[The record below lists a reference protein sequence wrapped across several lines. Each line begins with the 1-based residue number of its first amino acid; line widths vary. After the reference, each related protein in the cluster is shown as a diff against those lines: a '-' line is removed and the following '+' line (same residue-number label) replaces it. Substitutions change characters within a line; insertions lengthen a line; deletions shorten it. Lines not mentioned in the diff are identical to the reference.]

1 MELEEHELWG
11 EADQPAP
18 DVGEAAAG
26 SAEELAGVPAGSSD
40 SSSDSDYDEQL
51 AQKMK
56 QRGSFTGQASD
67 PDSFLSAS
75 AAVMMT
81 SAAASRPHAM
91 LARQSSVVTD
101 DSKDSTAKLGTSM
114 PINIPAL
121 GARFGAADSE
131 DADDRDTGPHPWAL
145 NPPHL
150 LESQRE
156 NRMSI
161 HGVSIGGMSPSASL
175 KRDRLMQR
183 NAILRRTGFIEAG
196 AALRGTIADVLDPI
210 KESRPL
216 EISSGGLSRAL
227 GSSPISSI
235 TSGSP
240 LKEKHPSALSQALGT
255 SPSIR

>member
-1 MELEEHELWG
+1 MEMEEHELWG

-18 DVGEAAAG
+18 DVGEG
-26 SAEELAGVPAGSSD
+26 SAEETAGLPAGSSD

-91 LARQSSVVTD
+91 LARQSSVTLD
-101 DSKDSTAKLGTSM
+101 RQDSTAKLGTSM

-131 DADDRDTGPHPWAL
+131 DAEERETGPHPWAL

-175 KRDRLMQR
+175 KRDRLLQR

-196 AALRGTIADVLDPI
+196 AALKGTIADVLDPI

-227 GSSPISSI
+227 GSSPVSSL
-235 TSGSP
+235 TSGGSS
-240 LKEKHPSALSQALGT
+240 LKEKHPSALSRALGT
-255 SPSIR
+255 SPSPR